1 MYAVRKIILIACAVG
16 SAFFSYGQS
25 YHLEDLEK
33 AFLEHNYAL
42 LAQQYNI
49 NRAEAERIQAR
60 VWNNPS
66 LRIGEINLWKTYDIE
81 QQGRL
86 FGNYGKNQQIAVE
99 LEQLVETAGKRKKRI
114 ALSEMQVKQENLA
127 YEDLILELKW
137 NLRQA
142 YIQSYRLKQ
151 VELLLT
157 STIQRFEELYKHY
170 VRQAEKQSVART
182 EAYRIQSEL
191 ISLQKEQV
199 DLETQ
204 KQETLQ
210 HLVLLTQLKDLSL
223 DNLLFDFSTFRLSQ
237 RIPIDYLDEALKN
250 NVKVKRQLHE
260 IMAVEKQLDVEKAA
274 RIPDLTLELNY
285 DRGGSIM
292 KDFVGVGVRF
302 DLPVFNRNKGNIKAA
317 QALLEREKT
326 NKESVDLELERSLK
340 QQYSLLLQY
349 EGALGKWDQE
359 SQLNA
364 QELLDNY
371 VKHLQDKQITLMEF
385 IDFTQSFRE
394 ANIAYWELLI
404 NYLNTYEEMQY
415 LIGKDF

>member
-1 MYAVRKIILIACAVG
+1 
-16 SAFFSYGQS
+16 
-25 YHLEDLEK
+25 
-33 AFLEHNYAL
+33 
-42 LAQQYNI
+42 
-49 NRAEAERIQAR
+49 
-60 VWNNPS
+60 
-66 LRIGEINLWKTYDIE
+66 
-81 QQGRL
+81 
-86 FGNYGKNQQIAVE
+86 
-99 LEQLVETAGKRKKRI
+99 
-114 ALSEMQVKQENLA
+114 
-127 YEDLILELKW
+127 DLILELKW

-170 VRQAEKQSVART
+170 ARQAEKQSVART

-302 DLPVFNRNKGNIKAA
+302 DLPVFNRNKGNVKAA